1 MQVLPALLLVTTAF
15 VPTAAWA
22 QGGERYTL
30 SGDEVAVYNIAGAL
44 SVEPGTGPVS
54 VALTRG
60 GTDAAKL
67 KVEQGDLDDRETL
80 RVIYPSQ
87 SIVYAGIERGSSTTL
102 RVREDGTFGGPA
114 RAWGWGRLGR

>member
-1 MQVLPALLLVTTAF
+1 MQVLPALLLVTAAF
-15 VPTAAWA
+15 VPTAASA

-80 RVIYPSQ
+80 RVIYPVP
-87 SIVYAGIERGSSTTL
+87 IHRLCRHRAGIFHHVAGSRGRDL
-102 RVREDGTFGGPA
+102 RGPA
-114 RAWGWGRLGR
+114 LASGWGRLGR